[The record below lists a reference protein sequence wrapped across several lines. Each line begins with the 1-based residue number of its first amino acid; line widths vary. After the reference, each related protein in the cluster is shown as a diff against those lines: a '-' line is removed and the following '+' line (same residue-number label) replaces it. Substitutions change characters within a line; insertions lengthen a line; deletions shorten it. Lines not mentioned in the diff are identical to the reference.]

1 VTVFEAV
8 PSRVERDGVAVM
20 LRRTGDNLA
29 DIQRL
34 WPEFEE
40 LVGVRGRH
48 MYAMVDTTH
57 DSYAT
62 CTPIGPGD
70 DPAALG
76 LETGTMPGGAYLRG
90 RLSGPAPAI
99 YEDIGPGMQQL
110 VAVAGGDLDKTR
122 PLVEFYRRHNK
133 VDLWVPVTSAR

>member
-1 VTVFEAV
+1 MTRFDAA
-8 PSRVERDGVAVM
+8 PSRIKRDEVAVM
-20 LRRTGDNLA
+20 LRRTKDEIA

-34 WPEFEE
+34 WQVFEE

-48 MYAMVDTTH
+48 MYAMVDTTL

-62 CTPIGPGD
+62 CTPIRPDD

-76 LETGTMPGGAYLRG
+76 LETGTIPGGVYLRG

-99 YEDIGPGMQQL
+99 YEHIGPGMQEL

-133 VDLWVPVTSAR
+133 VDLWVPVSRL

>member
-1 VTVFEAV
+1 VSSFDAA
-8 PSRVERDGVAVM
+8 PSRIRRDDVAVM
-20 LRRTGDNLA
+20 LRRTKDEVA

-40 LVGVRGRH
+40 LVGVQGRH
-48 MYAMVDTTH
+48 MYAMVDTTL

-62 CTPIGPGD
+62 CTPIRSDD

-76 LETGTMPGGAYLRG
+76 LETGTLPGGVYLRG

-99 YEDIGPGMQQL
+99 YKHIGPGMQEL
-110 VAVAGGDLDKTR
+110 VSVAGADLDNTR
-122 PLVEFYRRHNK
+122 PLVEYYRRHDK
-133 VDLWVPVTSAR
+133 VDLWVPTLG

>member
-1 VTVFEAV
+1 
-8 PSRVERDGVAVM
+8 M
-20 LRRTGDNLA
+20 LRRTKDEIA

-34 WPEFEE
+34 WQVFEE

-48 MYAMVDTTH
+48 MYAMVDTTL

-62 CTPIGPGD
+62 CTPIRPDD

-76 LETGTMPGGAYLRG
+76 LETGTMPGGVYLRG

-99 YEDIGPGMQQL
+99 YEHIGPGMQEL

-133 VDLWVPVTSAR
+133 VDLWVPVSRL